1 MTNIHDTAIISANVK
16 IGDNVSIGPYCNID
30 GDITIN
36 DNVTLISHI
45 SISGDWLNRVIRDNY
60 KGIVLGPVYPEISR
74 IKNKYH
80 KQFLIKLRNL
90 DELNRF
96 RSIFQKIQKS
106 FDSISK
112 YRSVRIIVDVDPI

>member
-1 MTNIHDTAIISANVK
+1 MKKIQISPSILSCDFSE
-16 IGDNVSIGPYCNID
+16 IGSEIEKLNN
-30 GDITIN
+30 
-36 DNVTLISHI
+36 
-45 SISGDWLNRVIRDNY
+45 SGDWLNRVIRDNY